1 MHSVFLKIKVHE
13 EYCTPMTNVIT
24 ASYLLNK
31 HAIILVLLFYLGL
44 FLLFFKDNPKY
55 GEPLSSKAFLTFN
68 ITDVDDLNPKFTN
81 DTYAVRL
88 DADTLPV
95 RISQLH

>member
-1 MHSVFLKIKVHE
+1 MHSVFVRIKVHG
-13 EYCTPMTNVIT
+13 EYKVSMSNVIT

-31 HAIILVLLFYLGL
+31 HAKLVLLFYLGL

-55 GEPLSSKAFLTFN
+55 GESLSSKAFLTFN

-81 DTYAVRL
+81 DTYTVRL

-95 RISQLH
+95 RLSQLL